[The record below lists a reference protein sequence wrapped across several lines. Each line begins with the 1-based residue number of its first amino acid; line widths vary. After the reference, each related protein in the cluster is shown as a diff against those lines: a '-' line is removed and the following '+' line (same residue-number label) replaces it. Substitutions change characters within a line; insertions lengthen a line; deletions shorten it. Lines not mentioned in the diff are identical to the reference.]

1 VPLAA
6 TCGIC
11 GAMPW
16 STIDEICDAFRAGRL
31 PMTDLAPLAVSLG
44 DPAGVG
50 PEVVAKAWAIREAHR
65 LHPFFAIGDKRS
77 IEAVWDGP
85 VVQIGH
91 PGEASEVFETALP
104 LLQVDDPGEII
115 PGTPNLAGARCAL
128 DSVELAVG
136 LARAGSASGLV
147 TGPVAKSQLYAIGFT
162 HPGQTEF
169 IAERCGV
176 AAENVAMML
185 VGPDLRTVP
194 ITIHKPFA
202 TVVDFLT
209 VELIVSR
216 ARVCARGLIRDFGIA
231 EPRLAVAGLNPHAG
245 EGGSLGR
252 EEIDIIAP
260 AIAEL
265 RAEGLQVMGPMPP
278 DTMFHAAARAH
289 YDAAICMYHDQALI
303 PLKTLYF
310 DTGVNMTLGLPLLR
324 TAPDHGTA
332 FNIAGRGEATP
343 RAMIAAIALAG
354 QCAAARAMAAA

>member
-1 VPLAA
+1 VGKPLMA
-6 TCGIC
+6 
-11 GAMPW
+11 
-16 STIDEICDAFRAGRL
+16 DADHRL
-31 PMTDLAPLAVSLG
+31 PPLAVSLG
-44 DPAGVG
+44 DPAGIG
-50 PEVVAKAWAIREAHR
+50 PEVVCKAWAMRHAHR
-65 LHPFFAIGDKRS
+65 LHPFFAIGDRRS

-85 VVQIGH
+85 TRSIAH
-91 PGEASEVFETALP
+91 PAEAAAIFDTALP
-104 LLQVDDPGEII
+104 LLQVDDPGDIE
-115 PGTPNLAGARCAL
+115 PGRPNLAGARCAL

-136 LARAGSASGLV
+136 LARSGAASGLV
-147 TGPVAKSQLYAIGFT
+147 TGPVAKAQLYAIGFT

-194 ITIHKPFA
+194 ITIHMPLA
-202 TVVDFLT
+202 QVADHLT

-216 ARVCARGLIRDFGIA
+216 ARACARGLVRDFGIS

-265 RAEGLQVMGPMPP
+265 RAEGLQVTGPLAP
-278 DTMFHAAARAH
+278 DTMFHAAARVH

-310 DTGVNMTLGLPLLR
+310 DIGVNVTLGLPLLR

-332 FNIAGRGEATP
+332 FGIAGSGSATP

-354 QCAAARAMAAA
+354 RCAVTRANA